1 MQLTVYN
8 SVFLSWTTCDI
19 LSPQSIGHL
28 WRRQAWRSL
37 SLKTFLGIFLICKCR
52 LFQSQFQDIFLVVI
66 GSDSVITEGWK
77 NGGKNISDYL
87 ITCTTDW
94 RQHRQLG
101 WRRQRARAVLGSV
114 NVPEMKNDHGDRSLQ
129 HGIIITHG
137 NDHFTTI
144 TFRAA
149 TGVLLNI
156 DHTLTEWPNIDQF

>member
-1 MQLTVYN
+1 MSSFSVTISRHIFGGSWFWFCYN
-8 SVFLSWTTCDI
+8 R
-19 LSPQSIGHL
+19 G
-28 WRRQAWRSL
+28 
-37 SLKTFLGIFLICKCR
+37 LKKR
-52 LFQSQFQDIFLVVI
+52 
-66 GSDSVITEGWK
+66 
-77 NGGKNISDYL
+77 GKNISDTI

-129 HGIIITHG
+129 HSIITTHG

-156 DHTLTEWPNIDQF
+156 DHTLTEWPNINQFYFFSTVLASSKKIFANSIERKTPGILQSIVI